1 MNWLEGK
8 TTITDKRYDELI
20 QNAVIRSVAI
30 KILKNRKKEGS
41 LIDIDEVLDLLEA
54 EKGTDE

>member
-8 TTITDKRYDELI
+8 TTITDERYDELI
-20 QNAVIRSVAI
+20 RNAVTRSVAI